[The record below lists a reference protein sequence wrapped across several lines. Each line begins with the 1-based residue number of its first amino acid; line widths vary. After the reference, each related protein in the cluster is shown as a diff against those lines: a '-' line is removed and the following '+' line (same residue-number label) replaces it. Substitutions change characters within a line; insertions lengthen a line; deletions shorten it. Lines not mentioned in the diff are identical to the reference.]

1 MAYERDIG
9 MQWLCFSPTAVF
21 RTPLRGSVGA
31 CYIIRGFCIAE
42 GTRFTHSGG
51 FSPLRG
57 FVAPLSGADSTV
69 AFRGLRT
76 LRVLAHGYEKS
87 RPAGGNAAARPIGS
101 RRRDAPRHFLGRR
114 RDAPR
119 HSPRRRL
126 DAAQHFRS
134 RRRDARGT
142 HEAAGGTHRGTPSAA
157 GGTHRGTAHAAGWTP
172 RVTSEAAGGTP
183 GGMSVIMASDTPV
196 CRGRRLPRRPCGPT
210 ITRPRCSPSCSKRRF
225 HSSWR
230 CSR

>member
-1 MAYERDIG
+1 MSGILACNGCVFHQRQCSEHRCAVLLVCVTSSVG
-9 MQWLCFSPTAVF
+9 CAAPKALASPTSKF
-21 RTPLRGSVGA
+21 L
-31 CYIIRGFCIAE
+31 
-42 GTRFTHSGG
+42 
-51 FSPLRG
+51 SPLRG
-57 FVAPLSGADSTV
+57 FVASLSGADSTV

-101 RRRDAPRHFLGRR
+101 RRRDAPRHFRGRR
-114 RDAPR
+114 RDAGR
-119 HSPRRRL
+119 HN
-126 DAAQHFRS
+126 RS
-134 RRRDARGT
+134 RRRDAARPIGSRRRDAARHFRGRRRD
-142 HEAAGGTHRGTPSAA
+142 AGRHTRGRRRDA
-157 GGTHRGTAHAAGWTP
+157 
-172 RVTSEAAGGTP
+172 

-210 ITRPRCSPSCSKRRF
+210 IMLPRCSPSCSKRRF